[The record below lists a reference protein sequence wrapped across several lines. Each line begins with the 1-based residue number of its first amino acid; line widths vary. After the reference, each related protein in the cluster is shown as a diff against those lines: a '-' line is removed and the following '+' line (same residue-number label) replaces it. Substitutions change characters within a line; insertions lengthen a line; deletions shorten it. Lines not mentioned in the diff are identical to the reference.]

1 MRQGGRKNSIN
12 DQIPTYFTMRVFKKA
27 GVGLLIVL
35 VLLQF
40 IPGSIN
46 KSDKITPTD
55 IVSNYRVPDQVQSV
69 LKRSCYDCHSNNTFY
84 PWYAHVQPFR
94 LLLDQHVMDG
104 KEELNFSE
112 YGSYSKKR
120 QSNKL
125 RSIGESLEKGT
136 MPLKSYRIMHAD
148 ARLTEAEKAVVLKW
162 VEDTRSLI
170 KEGKE

>member
-1 MRQGGRKNSIN
+1 MRAL
-12 DQIPTYFTMRVFKKA
+12 KKIA
-27 GVGLLIVL
+27 WGLLIVL

-40 IPGSIN
+40 IPRSVN
-46 KSDKITPTD
+46 KSEKTTPAD
-55 IVSNYRVPDQVQSV
+55 IANNYQVPVQVQLL
-69 LKRSCYDCHSNNTFY
+69 LKKACYDCHSNNTRY
-84 PWYAHVQPFR
+84 PWYADLQPFR
-94 LLLDQHVMDG
+94 LLLDQHVRDG

-120 QSNKL
+120 QFNKL

-162 VEDTRSLI
+162 VEDTRRLI

>member
-1 MRQGGRKNSIN
+1 MH
-12 DQIPTYFTMRVFKKA
+12 VLKKIA
-27 GVGLLIVL
+27 WYLLILL

-40 IPGSIN
+40 IPRSVNKNEKKIPADIIN
-46 KSDKITPTD
+46 
-55 IVSNYRVPDQVQSV
+55 NYQVPGQVQSV
-69 LKRSCYDCHSNNTFY
+69 LQKACYDCHSNNTSY
-84 PWYAHVQPFR
+84 PWYAYVQPFR
-94 LLLDQHVMDG
+94 LLLDQHVKDG

-120 QSNKL
+120 QFNKL

-148 ARLTEAEKAVVLKW
+148 ARLTEAEKAIVLKW
-162 VEDTRSLI
+162 IEDTRSLI